1 MVDLQEAEL
10 KGEYQGREGWDGWRG
25 QKGGMGGRHGRY
37 NHQWLGRTPFCTRFF
52 LLSVFPWHLCLLW
65 LSYRSLGLNLPLCH
79 SVCPLSF
86 PDSCLR
92 LLRLT
97 V

>member
-37 NHQWLGRTPFCTRFF
+37 NHQWPDSILHTF
-52 LLSVFPWHLCLLW
+52 LPPICLSLASVSTLAFLSVSGTQLA
-65 LSYRSLGLNLPLCH
+65 S
-79 SVCPLSF
+79 LSF
-86 PDSCLR
+86 CLSP
-92 LLRLT
+92 LIS
-97 V
+97 